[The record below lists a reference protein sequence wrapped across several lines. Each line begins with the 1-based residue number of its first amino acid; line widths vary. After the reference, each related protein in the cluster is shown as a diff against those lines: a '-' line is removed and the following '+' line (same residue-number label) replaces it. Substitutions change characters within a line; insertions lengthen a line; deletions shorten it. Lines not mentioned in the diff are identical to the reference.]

1 MGFHGGTL
9 LLFECVFRCPFQV
22 STCFN
27 PSYHPMIQGEAQCIS
42 RLDKSPGNPPG
53 DDTSRANGG
62 LKKNTNSAH
71 VLAFNHS
78 IIEESEKLNHWQM
91 AAVSRS
97 WSIREFYPV
106 FNCRTLFPHTNVA
119 TVCINVSPVSPN
131 IFKLQTCLNIQ
142 VVSYPQTRKNL
153 SEYQRSKP
161 SQHSSVKR
169 KRCCKVKRYKTF
181 KADVTHGVVWTTTI
195 VQKDIYKCI
204 MILNMYTY
212 MCIYILCM
220 NVWIYN
226 LIQGD

>member
-9 LLFECVFRCPFQV
+9 LLFECVFRCPHV

-27 PSYHPMIQGEAQCIS
+27 PSYHPMIGVQGAVHFEAGQIAREPS
-42 RLDKSPGNPPG
+42 WR
-53 DDTSRANGG
+53 R
-62 LKKNTNSAH
+62 NTNSAH
-71 VLAFNHS
+71 GAWHKKPLNNWGIGEVEPLANGKKCLDPGQS
-78 IIEESEKLNHWQM
+78 VNS
-91 AAVSRS
+91 
-97 WSIREFYPV
+97 
-106 FNCRTLFPHTNVA
+106 TLFSTA
-119 TVCINVSPVSPN
+119 ERCFQTQMWQLFGTNVSPVSPN

-181 KADVTHGVVWTTTI
+181 KAGVTHGVVWTTTI

-212 MCIYILCM
+212 VY
-220 NVWIYN
+220 IYN
-226 LIQGD
+226 YIYYV